1 MLGRLIPAMVSD
13 CEDGDEDMG
22 GRKKE
27 DRPRKPDLQV
37 VRTLDAAYQLLNVES
52 PEFVPVAQE

>member
-27 DRPRKPDLQV
+27 DRPRKGQ
-37 VRTLDAAYQLLNVES
+37 
-52 PEFVPVAQE
+52 